1 MHTEGTEP
9 GKHTS
14 VALAVPAQV
23 DTDAA
28 DRGAALWI
36 WRQGWSKPA
45 FEFRTGGHGVGGLG
59 RFGSF
64 IVHAAI
70 WHIVGQAVGTIFR
83 RFPALGTLA
92 ALLLVASL
100 VFLAVRWAGR
110 RRRYRSRAYPP
121 GPYDRVGRGP
131 RDW

>member
-1 MHTEGTEP
+1 MD
-9 GKHTS
+9 
-14 VALAVPAQV
+14 LATGLVQAGFRVPH
-23 DTDAA
+23 
-28 DRGAALWI
+28 G
-36 WRQGWSKPA
+36 
-45 FEFRTGGHGVGGLG
+45 GGHGVGGLG

-92 ALLLVASL
+92 ALLLVAFL

-121 GPYDRVGRGP
+121 GPSDRVGRGP